1 MVRCVVGTTTISR
14 IHLPV
19 PVPVATFASV
29 TITRWTRYGRDRLYV
44 HGDDGSDLGWW
55 DLQQNE
61 AHPTTPG
68 ALADLSTA
76 VTQWQ
81 LDRTTTSAAA
91 RRPAAETDH
100 TNSTAPRAEPPT
112 VAQASGSRSPS
123 TATSSTPSVLPPVV
137 DLAYNAPG
145 AQLRGQVEAARA
157 AGQKP
162 TLLRRI
168 FLGKHAYSTWERGLI
183 GEQLVEAELRKLVQI
198 DPWWGFIN
206 SIPVGENGAD
216 IDHLVVGL
224 AGVFTINT
232 KYHRGC
238 NVWVAGNTYMVN
250 GQRQPFIHNSRH
262 EANRAA
268 KLLSRACGFD
278 IRVHGLV
285 VPTQARSFTVREQP
299 VGVRVVNRA
308 RLASYLGG
316 LPQSIQPGQREQI
329 LAAARLAST
338 WRP

>member
-1 MVRCVVGTTTISR
+1 
-14 IHLPV
+14 
-19 PVPVATFASV
+19 V
-29 TITRWTRYGRDRLYV
+29 TVTRWTRYGKDRLYV

-61 AHPTTPG
+61 AHPATPG

-81 LDRTTTSAAA
+81 LDRGTTPAAT
-91 RRPAAETDH
+91 RRPAAATDH
-100 TNSTAPRAEPPT
+100 ANSMAPGAEPAQ
-112 VAQASGSRSPS
+112 VAQASGSAPS
-123 TATSSTPSVLPPVV
+123 FLPPIV

-145 AQLRGQVEAARA
+145 AQLRGQVDAARA

-183 GEQLVEAELRKLVQI
+183 GEQLVEAELRKLVQT

-268 KLLSRACGFD
+268 KLLSRECGFD

-299 VGVRVVNRA
+299 AGVHVVNRA

-316 LPQSIQPGQREQI
+316 LPQTMQPGQREQI

>member
-1 MVRCVVGTTTISR
+1 
-14 IHLPV
+14 
-19 PVPVATFASV
+19 V
-29 TITRWTRYGRDRLYV
+29 TVTRWTRYGKDRLYV

-61 AHPTTPG
+61 AHPATPG

-81 LDRTTTSAAA
+81 LDRATTSVAAS
-91 RRPAAETDH
+91 RPAAATDN
-100 TNSTAPRAEPPT
+100 TNPTAPGAESAR
-112 VAQASGSRSPS
+112 VAQGSGSASPS
-123 TATSSTPSVLPPVV
+123 TATTSTHPVLPPVV

-145 AQLRGQVEAARA
+145 AQLRGPVEAARA

-183 GEQLVEAELRKLVQI
+183 GEQLVEAELRKLVQT

-216 IDHLVVGL
+216 TDRLVVGL

-238 NVWVAGNTYMVN
+238 SVWVAGNTYMVN

-262 EANRAA
+262 EAHQAT
-268 KLLSRACGFD
+268 KLLSKVCGFD

-299 VGVRVVNRA
+299 AGVHVVNRA
-308 RLASYLGG
+308 RLASYLGC
-316 LPQSIQPGQREQI
+316 LPQTIQPGQREQI

>member
-1 MVRCVVGTTTISR
+1 
-14 IHLPV
+14 
-19 PVPVATFASV
+19 V
-29 TITRWTRYGRDRLYV
+29 TVTRWTRYGKDRLYV

-61 AHPTTPG
+61 AHPATPG
-68 ALADLSTA
+68 ALAGLSTA
-76 VTQWQ
+76 VAQWQ
-81 LDRTTTSAAA
+81 LDRATTSAAA
-91 RRPAAETDH
+91 SRPAAATNN
-100 TNSTAPRAEPPT
+100 TNSPAPGAEFAQ
-112 VAQASGSRSPS
+112 VAQGSGSPRQV
-123 TATSSTPSVLPPVV
+123 TATSSTHPVLPPVV

-145 AQLRGQVEAARA
+145 AQLRGQVDAARA
-157 AGQKP
+157 AGQRP

-183 GEQLVEAELRKLVQI
+183 GEQLVEAELRKLVQT

-262 EANRAA
+262 EAQRAA

-278 IRVHGLV
+278 IRAHGLV

-299 VGVRVVNRA
+299 TGVHVVNRA

-316 LPQSIQPGQREQI
+316 LPQTIKPGQREQI
-329 LAAARLAST
+329 LAAARLGST